1 MRWSDWRR
9 HFEANRTRPLPEG
22 LERLDEVPEAW
33 REAVV
38 ESLARFQ
45 LGEAGEGR
53 IAHEI
58 DGARLPGIDADY
70 RAALKLF
77 VAEEGRHGRILGHM
91 VRALG
96 GRLLAKNW
104 TEHLFVRGRR
114 LLGLRLKLMVLLVAE
129 VVGGAFYGL
138 MVERLPE
145 GPLRRGLRQICED
158 ERHHLRF
165 HGDFFA
171 AQGWGPL
178 MRAGWW
184 ATWWALALAASTVV
198 LVDHRKTLNVLN
210 IPLPRA
216 VRAFFALAQE
226 AASLSLR
233 QSPLPL
239 GEGQGEG
246 RPLRVADRQP
256 QGASSFV

>member
-1 MRWSDWRR
+1 MWSDWRR
-9 HFEANRTRPLPEG
+9 HFEVNRTRPLPEG

-33 REAVV
+33 RGAVAA
-38 ESLARFQ
+38 SLARFQ

-77 VAEEGRHGRILGHM
+77 VAEEGRHGRILGHA

-96 GRLLAKNW
+96 GRLLEKNW
-104 TEHLFVRGRR
+104 TERLFVHGRR
-114 LLGLRLKLMVLLVAE
+114 MLGLRLKLMVLLVAE
-129 VVGGAFYGL
+129 VVGGAFYAL
-138 MVERLPE
+138 LASRLPE
-145 GPLRRGLRQICED
+145 GPLRRALGQICED
-158 ERHHLRF
+158 ERHHLRY
-165 HGDFFA
+165 HGDFFQ

-184 ATWWALALAASTVV
+184 AAWWALALAASSVV
-198 LVDHRKTLNVLN
+198 LVDHRRTLKTLG
-210 IPLPRA
+210 IPLGEA
-216 VRAFFALAQE
+216 VRALYALAHE
-226 AASLSLR
+226 AARLSLR

-246 RPLRVADRQP
+246 RPSLTVLRGVP
-256 QGASSFV
+256 ASSRA

>member
-9 HFEANRTRPLPEG
+9 HFEVNRTRPLPEG
-22 LERLDEVPEAW
+22 LSCLNEVPGAW
-33 REAVV
+33 REEVAA
-38 ESLARFQ
+38 SLARFQ

-77 VAEEGRHGRILGHM
+77 VAEEGRHGRILGHA

-114 LLGLRLKLMVLLVAE
+114 LLGLRLKLTVLLVAE

-138 MVERLPE
+138 LASRLPD
-145 GPLRRGLRQICED
+145 GPLRRALEQICED

-165 HGDFFA
+165 HGDFFS

-178 MRAGWW
+178 MHAGWW
-184 ATWWALALAASTVV
+184 VTWWALACAASAVV
-198 LVDHRKTLNVLN
+198 LVDHRRTLKTLG
-210 IPLPRA
+210 IPLTES
-216 VRAFFALAQE
+216 VRALHALARE
-226 AASLSLR
+226 AAQLSLS
-233 QSPLPL
+233 
-239 GEGQGEG
+239 GAHGVVDTG
-246 RPLRVADRQP
+246 RR
-256 QGASSFV
+256 GARSTAAFS